1 MWSTDMKVRR
11 PNFFREPRRQRG
23 AALVVALILL
33 LVMTLLGIT
42 AMNSSILQGFMSSS
56 YRQQTET
63 LATAENIL
71 RAGEL
76 DIEDLVANG
85 VGAGRDAY
93 YINLVTNPGDQFDAT
108 AYAAA
113 WPANQ
118 FVIEYLGQRIIPG
131 ESIVIGGGL
140 EDSLVHVFRVSARE
154 VQSADEREALRIV
167 QSLYLTLDGPDE

>member
-1 MWSTDMKVRR
+1 MWSTDMKTRR
-11 PNFFREPRRQRG
+11 CNVSHGPRRQRG
-23 AALVVALILL
+23 AALVVALVLL

-63 LATAENIL
+63 LATAENVL
-71 RAGEL
+71 RAGEI
-76 DIEDLVANG
+76 DVEDLVAFG

-93 YINLVTNPGDQFDAT
+93 YINLVTNPGAQFDPT
-108 AYAAA
+108 EYAAA

-118 FVIEYLGQRIIPG
+118 FVIEYLGQRLIPG
-131 ESIVIGGGL
+131 ESVVIGGGL